1 MELEYVTQMS
11 KMDTQTLNE
20 MMNQYGN
27 DIWNYAYF
35 LTKQHALA
43 DDIAQEVFIKAYY
56 GIHTFRGQS
65 ALKTWLLTITRHTA
79 FRHKQAFFLRKVTLQ
94 DKPRLDAQ
102 SRSAEAE
109 YMESQY
115 TDEIWRMIMSL
126 PRKFRE
132 VLVLDLYYEM
142 PITQI
147 AELLNV
153 ATGTV
158 KSRLYRARKK
168 VQNMLKENSGY
179 E

>member
-1 MELEYVTQMS
+1 M
-11 KMDTQTLNE
+11 
-20 MMNQYGN
+20 
-27 DIWNYAYF
+27 
-35 LTKQHALA
+35 
-43 DDIAQEVFIKAYY
+43 
-56 GIHTFRGQS
+56 
-65 ALKTWLLTITRHTA
+65 
-79 FRHKQAFFLRKVTLQ
+79 TLQ

-168 VQNMLKENSGY
+168 CRTC
-179 E
+179 